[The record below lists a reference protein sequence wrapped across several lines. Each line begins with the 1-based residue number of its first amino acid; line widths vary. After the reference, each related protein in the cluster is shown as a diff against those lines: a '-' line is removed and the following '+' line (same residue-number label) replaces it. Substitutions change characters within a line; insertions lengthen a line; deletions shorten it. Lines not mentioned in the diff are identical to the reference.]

1 MSNVSIATIRQM
13 LQDRV
18 DQLVRDLVPGGFM
31 RSGLYEAANPT
42 RGDRRAGSFKI
53 YMRGAV
59 AGKWVD
65 YAGVNAPF
73 VEGGDRGDIIDLIA
87 YVACGRDR
95 KKAIGWAKDWL
106 GVATLPNAE
115 RERLQR
121 LAQARK
127 VAAARRDSDE
137 RQRRMRR
144 AFDLFLASKV
154 RLAGTPAAVYLLNR
168 GIDLVDVPGFN
179 AQDIRFH
186 PGLEYTQGRVYDEIG
201 GRRVIAQP
209 GPTLPAIISAIR
221 VRTGAITGIHITYLD
236 GEDPGDRARAKI
248 MLGAVAGGVIR
259 IAHGAGLVPPEDV
272 KEQRHLA
279 ELPPTI
285 LCEGLEDGLT
295 LAMAVPE
302 ARVWAATSLGN
313 LGNVYLDHPCV
324 GDVIVARDNDWRSPT
339 AVAQFEHAVAL
350 LEAHG
355 KPISQ
360 MAAIAGKDFNDLL
373 RM

>member
-1 MSNVSIATIRQM
+1 MSDVSIPTIRQM

-18 DQLVRDLVPGGFM
+18 DQLVRELVPGGFM
-31 RSGLYEAANPT
+31 RAGLYEAPNPT
-42 RGDRRAGSFKI
+42 RGDRKAGSFKI
-53 YMRGAV
+53 YMRGAT

-87 YVACGRDR
+87 YIACGRDR
-95 KKAIGWAKDWL
+95 KQAIAWAKDWL
-106 GVATLPNAE
+106 GLATLPMAE
-115 RERLQR
+115 RERLAR

-127 VAAARRDSDE
+127 LAAVKKDNDE
-137 RQRRMRR
+137 RERRMRR
-144 AFDLFLASKV
+144 AFDLFLAA
-154 RLAGTPAAVYLLNR
+154 RIGLQGTPAAVYLLNR

-179 AQDIRFH
+179 AADIRFH
-186 PGLEYTQGRVYDEIG
+186 AGLEYTQGRIYEDVG
-201 GRRVIAQP
+201 GRRVVAQP

-221 VRTGAITGIHITYLD
+221 VRTGDITGIHITYLD

-259 IAHGAGLVPPEDV
+259 IAHGREGLAPEDV

-279 ELPPTI
+279 ELAPTI
-285 LCEGLEDGLT
+285 ICEGLEDGLT

-324 GDVIVARDNDWRSPT
+324 GDVIVARDNDWQSPT

>member
-18 DQLVRDLVPGGFM
+18 DQLVRELVPGGFM
-31 RSGLYEAANPT
+31 RSGLYEAPNPT
-42 RGDRRAGSFKI
+42 RGDRKAGSFKI

-87 YVACGRDR
+87 YIACARDR
-95 KKAIGWAKDWL
+95 KQAIAWAKDWL

-127 VAAARRDSDE
+127 LAAVKKDNDE
-137 RQRRMRR
+137 RERRMRR
-144 AFDLFLASKV
+144 AFDLFLAA
-154 RLAGTPAAVYLLNR
+154 RIGLQGTPAAVYLLNR

-201 GRRVIAQP
+201 GRRVVAQP

-259 IAHGAGLVPPEDV
+259 IAHGREGLAPEDV
-272 KEQRHLA
+272 REQRHLA
-279 ELPPTI
+279 ELAPTI

-355 KPISQ
+355 KPVSQ